1 MFSRPSARIG
11 RAPSRIPSRL
21 SPAGAKPPRWSSRI
35 LPKAIRVAPRGIFKD
50 SGLQTINSRLYVLS
64 ERKQPHDRRLVANRG
79 KHSICQF
86 QLMLQALKLG
96 YEVHLIC
103 PRSKGR

>member
-1 MFSRPSARIG
+1 
-11 RAPSRIPSRL
+11 
-21 SPAGAKPPRWSSRI
+21 
-35 LPKAIRVAPRGIFKD
+35 VAPRGVFKD
-50 SGLQTINSRLYVLS
+50 SGLQTINSRLYVLP

-96 YEVHLIC
+96 YEVHLIAHAQKEDNQ
-103 PRSKGR
+103 SKSELFIRASRRKGP